1 MVSIVVVVFLFF
13 AVRWRMLD
21 LSKKSTTGGVLMS
34 ENETEDDAEEAFYDE
49 ACRIVGQCCL
59 MLANND
65 AETDRVQ
72 LVYQL
77 KRLYWKIMLLT
88 EASHNGILFAIEQLE
103 TAEMYQERTGKRR
116 E

>member
-1 MVSIVVVVFLFF
+1 
-13 AVRWRMLD
+13 
-21 LSKKSTTGGVLMS
+21 MS
-34 ENETEDDAEEAFYDE
+34 ENEIDDETDDDADATYDE

-59 MLANND
+59 MLSSNG
-65 AETDRVQ
+65 AETDRAQ

-88 EASHNGILFAIEQLE
+88 EESHTGILLAIEQLE

>member
-1 MVSIVVVVFLFF
+1 
-13 AVRWRMLD
+13 MLI
-21 LSKKSTTGGVLMS
+21 LRKKSTSGGILMS
-34 ENETEDDAEEAFYDE
+34 ENELSELSEEELYDE

-88 EASHNGILFAIEQLE
+88 EESHTGILLAIEQLE

>member
-1 MVSIVVVVFLFF
+1 
-13 AVRWRMLD
+13 
-21 LSKKSTTGGVLMS
+21 MS
-34 ENETEDDAEEAFYDE
+34 ENETEDDADAEEAFYDE
-49 ACRIVGQCCL
+49 VCRIVGQCCL

-65 AETDRVQ
+65 AETDRAQ

-88 EASHNGILFAIEQLE
+88 EESHNGILFAIEQLE
-103 TAEMYQERTGKRR
+103 TAEMYKGRTGKRR